1 MKVSL
6 KHLLCYFRKI
16 VGLKKDDYW
25 DDNPYVVL

>member
-6 KHLLCYFRKI
+6 KHLFCYFKKI

-25 DDNPYVVL
+25 DDNPFVVL

>member
-6 KHLLCYFRKI
+6 KHLYCYFKKI

-25 DDNPYVVL
+25 DDNPFVVL